1 MTRLVIRDITL
12 NLDRPVAV
20 PVAVLGDA
28 SFSMDVAIRTATI
41 LSSLMAV
48 ISDAELSFFHTE
60 VARPE
65 RVPDTAAGC
74 VEVAGRTKTLGQT
87 APAAALWEY
96 YAARKQVRCFVV
108 VSDEGE
114 NLKSHGHYFHELF
127 RKYHAEVYPAKLVFV
142 SFLEANEK
150 GQMATASVRMGF
162 GPIKFSFDKDR
173 PDLTK
178 LDALLGTLAVAEL

>member
-1 MTRLVIRDITL
+1 MDIRLC
-12 NLDRPVAV
+12 
-20 PVAVLGDA
+20 
-28 SFSMDVAIRTATI
+28 SHQRTAFSAIAASTAGA
-41 LSSLMAV
+41 AV
-48 ISDAELSFFHTE
+48 ELLL
-60 VARPE
+60 P
-65 RVPDTAAGC
+65 
-74 VEVAGRTKTLGQT
+74 
-87 APAAALWEY
+87 